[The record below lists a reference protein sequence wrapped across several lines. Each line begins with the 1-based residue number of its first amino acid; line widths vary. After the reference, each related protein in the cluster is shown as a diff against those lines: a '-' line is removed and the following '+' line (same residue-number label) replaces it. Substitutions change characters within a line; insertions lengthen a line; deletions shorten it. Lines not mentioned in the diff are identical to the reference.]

1 MAHFDRAFPP
11 GGEGKITL
19 TVDLSGYNGPVRK
32 DATVTSNDPEKSSF
46 TLTVMATVKQLI
58 EVRPGTTISFR
69 GTVDQTKEA
78 IIDLIGTGPP
88 FQISK
93 MESNLDGKIS
103 YQLQTVTPGQHY
115 QLKVNNLLTEGTYSG
130 FIMLTADLPRGKI
143 PTIRVSGRIE
153 GELTVNPKSILL
165 GKLPSQ
171 ELIGSK
177 TISIVSNHKKPFQIT
192 KLSYDEN
199 LVKVDAQPLPNKS
212 GYNLVVSARM
222 ANVPSGN
229 SVETT
234 LTVQTDLDPQSKQEI
249 PIRLFNQA
257 N

>member
-1 MAHFDRAFPP
+1 VAHFDRAIPP

-46 TLTVMATVKQLI
+46 TLTVRAAVRQMVQ
-58 EVRPGTTISFR
+58 VRPGNTISFR
-69 GTVDQTKEA
+69 GTLDQAKEA
-78 IIDLIGTGPP
+78 IIELIGTAQP

-103 YQLQTVTPGQHY
+103 YQMQTVTPGQHY
-115 QLKVNNLLTEGTYSG
+115 QLKVKNLLPEGSYSG
-130 FIMLTADLPRGKI
+130 YIILTADLPRGKI

-153 GELTVNPKSILL
+153 GELSVTPKSILM
-165 GKLPSQ
+165 GKTPQ
-171 ELIGSK
+171 QLIESR
-177 TISIVSNHKKPFQIT
+177 TVNVRSNSKKPFKIT
-192 KLSYDEN
+192 NLNYDAN
-199 LVKVDAQPLPNKS
+199 LLKVEAQPLRDKS
-212 GYNLVVSARM
+212 GYNLEVSVKM
-222 ANVPSGN
+222 PSVPSGN

-234 LTVQTDLDPQSKQEI
+234 ISVQTDLDPQAKQDI
-249 PIRLFNQA
+249 QVRLINQA